1 MIIKTKKIV
10 LPRNVLITPRLVN
23 KIVMVH
29 NGKKFHELVIL
40 QNMVGFKI
48 GEFSSTR
55 IQHVHKKK
63 QQK

>member
-1 MIIKTKKIV
+1 MV
-10 LPRNVLITPRLVN
+10 LARNTVITPKLIN
-23 KIVMVH
+23 ETVMVH

-55 IQHVHKKK
+55 IQHIHKKK

>member
-1 MIIKTKKIV
+1 MTIKTQKIA
-10 LPRNVLITPRLVN
+10 LPRNVVITPKLLN
-23 KIVMVH
+23 KIVIVH

>member
-1 MIIKTKKIV
+1 MIIKSQKII
-10 LPRNVLITPRLVN
+10 LSRNVVITPRLVN
-23 KIVMVH
+23 KIVKVH

-40 QNMVGFKI
+40 QDMVGFKI

-63 QQK
+63 QK

>member
-1 MIIKTKKIV
+1 MSIQTNKIF
-10 LPRNVLITPRLVN
+10 LPRNIVITPSLVN
-23 KIVMVH
+23 TIVMVH

-40 QNMVGFKI
+40 QDMVGFKI

-55 IQHVHKKK
+55 IRHIHKKR

>member
-1 MIIKTKKIV
+1 MIIKTKIV
-10 LPRNVLITPRLVN
+10 LPRNVVITPRLVN
-23 KIVMVH
+23 EIVVVH

-40 QNMVGFKI
+40 RNMVGFKI